1 MVNILHGHGTHEG
14 FFNDSRVL
22 GFLIVAMVFGFG
34 MLVGHAI

>member
-1 MVNILHGHGTHEG
+1 MVNLTHDHGT
-14 FFNDSRVL
+14 FINDTRVL